1 MIKEYPVSVKDYTK
15 EEAPYI
21 YTKYAE
27 EFEQEQSGL
36 EPRIAGTIACFAGQ
50 PLQHGITAK
59 AWKKSGFVV
68 ER

>member
-27 EFEQEQSGL
+27 EVAKEQAGL

>member
-15 EEAPYI
+15 EEAPCNC
-21 YTKYAE
+21 TKDGE
-27 EFEQEQSGL
+27 EVAKEQAGR
-36 EPRIAGTIACFAGQ
+36 EPRIAGTSACFAGQ

>member
-15 EEAPYI
+15 EEALYI

-27 EFEQEQSGL
+27 EFAKEQAGL

>member
-27 EFEQEQSGL
+27 EFAKELAGL

>member
-1 MIKEYPVSVKDYTK
+1 MIKNYPVSLDSYTK

-21 YTKYAE
+21 YTEYAE
-27 EFEQEQSGL
+27 QFAKERHHL
-36 EPRIAGTIACFAGQ
+36 EPRTAGTIACFAGE

-59 AWKKSGFVV
+59 AWIEAGFVV